1 MNISLLI
8 SGNLTGFGRFYTSPA
23 AKELLGNERIDLDNH
38 NHLTFLEKDEKAY
51 SITFAKRYIAIS
63 QYTQILD
70 SFRRPG
76 KLVVSVLVP
85 RSYMIVPNSGLPKG
99 AVYSL
104 LTKISDKFYE
114 KNFQDG
120 MINQNPAVLG
130 QDYYSEILN
139 GYSLAP
145 SDNRRINEDPSPVK
159 KIGYVR
165 ASELDMPSY
174 LDTPY
179 RKSYGEGGYNL
190 VFFAPSAP
198 VGTPNSIDEEPT
210 EVVLYRVRILNT
222 GAILPNPVK
231 LSAPLYKLQAK
242 AGEKAFPIEGTYK
255 DAVDHLLEPRIT
267 ARIQSGEIVEVLYNF
282 EKDEKTIKFVF
293 VDMATGTP
301 VSLDSVLPS
310 ISFADGSRQPISS
323 ETFTFRGSE
332 IYDDKKLVADKPE
345 ISISPRSERL
355 DLSRLSDNQE
365 LKVYVQQVF
374 NLSVELNYTKLTIT
388 FVNKNTGEK
397 KPFSN
402 QKMIHLPGNITD
414 WNVYVDTDNYV
425 APIQAI
431 AVQNGKLYIQG
442 LQQRDKNVSK
452 KAVAKMKPMSTDV
465 AVQTK
470 TPVLPH
476 VNLSDGQ
483 DANNSPKRKIVNWHK
498 YLLLIPII
506 CILAAGGYWL
516 YKSISGQESNEDGY
530 FRGKNGEPSELGC
543 YFVYFDST
551 DDINKRDTLSN
562 KNYFNF
568 RFNIVDGNDEVL
580 NLHLEEKWLYGN
592 PDHKELLLHKLTL
605 NDETKD
611 NESLFIRVSYV
622 VEENNALQLVEQEI
636 SKSSLQNFDTISVN
650 LGILLSQ
657 LGWYK
662 VIADQKEFESQQRK
676 DKWIDNI
683 RLLNPSKFQ
692 ESLMA
697 LAENKPVKSV
707 NPGGGKPTITPE
719 SPEATPIPTMQK
731 TERIPELL
739 TGNSWL
745 TAADL
750 KKKYPQKNTARNV
763 YNRAQAMA
771 KALDMVNSLKKASPD
786 GLDKVQQKTIQ
797 KYNVALETGNENLK
811 KILEDAKS
819 RNQLTS
825 FSQLWGVVQDF

>member
-23 AKELLGNERIDLDNH
+23 AKELLGNEKIDLDNH
-38 NHLTFLEKDEKAY
+38 NHLTFLGNDERAY
-51 SITFAKRYIAIS
+51 SITFTKRFIAIS

-76 KLVVSVLVP
+76 KLVVSILVP
-85 RSYMIVPNSGLPKG
+85 RNYSVVPNVGSSKG

-104 LTKISDKFYE
+104 LTKISDKFFE
-114 KNFQDG
+114 KNFLDG

-174 LDTPY
+174 LETPY

-267 ARIQSGEIVEVLYNF
+267 ARILPGEIVEVLYNF

-293 VDMATGTP
+293 VDMATSTP

-310 ISFADGSRQPISS
+310 ILFADGSRQPISS

-332 IYDDKKLVADKPE
+332 IYDDKKLIADNPA

-365 LKVYVQQVF
+365 LKVYVQQGF
-374 NLSVELNYTKLTIT
+374 NLPVDPTFTNLTFT
-388 FVNKNTGEK
+388 FVNKNTGET
-397 KPFSN
+397 KPISN
-402 QKMIHLPGNITD
+402 QKMIHLPGSITD
-414 WNVYVDTDNYV
+414 WNVYVDTENYI
-425 APIQAI
+425 APIQAVN
-431 AVQNGKLYIQG
+431 ARNGKFYIQG
-442 LQQRDKNVSK
+442 LQRKAKNVTKNTDAKSK
-452 KAVAKMKPMSTDV
+452 PAKKEI
-465 AVQTK
+465 AVQTNI
-470 TPVLPH
+470 PVLPQ

-483 DANNSPKRKIVNWHK
+483 EANNPQKGKKVKWHK
-498 YLLLIPII
+498 YLLLIPIF
-506 CILAAGGYWL
+506 CILAGGSYWL
-516 YKSISGQESNEDGY
+516 YKSISDKDSSEEGSFGGQNDES
-530 FRGKNGEPSELGC
+530 SEQGC

-568 RFNIVDGNDEVL
+568 RFDIVDDNNEVL

-592 PDHKELLLHKLTL
+592 PDHKELLLHKLIL
-605 NDETKD
+605 NGEAKD
-611 NESLFIRVSYV
+611 IESMSIRVSYV
-622 VEENNALQLVEQEI
+622 VGENEALQLVEHEI
-636 SKSSLQNFDTISVN
+636 SKSNLQNFDTISVN

-662 VIADQKEFESQQRK
+662 TISGISEFESQQKKDNWINDIKNKLNTSEYQQALLAMVEGKDVRK
-676 DKWIDNI
+676 ISAS
-683 RLLNPSKFQ
+683 SKDL
-692 ESLMA
+692 S
-697 LAENKPVKSV
+697 NKK
-707 NPGGGKPTITPE
+707 TTTPE
-719 SPEATPIPTMQK
+719 SSVEPNFAILDSPGITRLQLRKFRGFETKIIRKGVTVK
-731 TERIPELL
+731 DRIDALNTTL
-739 TGNSWL
+739 DCINGIYGRTGKIQNPGTS
-745 TAADL
+745 TNTL
-750 KKKYPQKNTARNV
+750 KLSDEQMKMLQSVLKLKGVIGSAPKKQY
-763 YNRAQAMA
+763 
-771 KALDMVNSLKKASPD
+771 
-786 GLDKVQQKTIQ
+786 
-797 KYNVALETGNENLK
+797 
-811 KILEDAKS
+811 KS
-819 RNQLTS
+819 IKEFYDQYI
-825 FSQLWGVVQDF
+825 D

>member
-332 IYDDKKLVADKPE
+332 IYDDKKLVADNPE

-365 LKVYVQQVF
+365 LKVYVQQGF
-374 NLSVELNYTKLTIT
+374 NLTVEQNFTNLTIT
-388 FVNKNTGEK
+388 FVNKNTGETR
-397 KPFSN
+397 PFSN
-402 QKMIHLPGNITD
+402 QKMIHLPGSITD
-414 WNVYVDTDNYV
+414 WNVYVDTENYV

-431 AVQNGKLYIQG
+431 AVRNGRLYIQG
-442 LQQRDKNVSK
+442 LQRRAKDVSK
-452 KAVAKMKPMSTDV
+452 KTGAQIKPTTTDV
-465 AVQTK
+465 AVQTNIP
-470 TPVLPH
+470 TF
-476 VNLSDGQ
+476 NLSDGRDNNR
-483 DANNSPKRKIVNWHK
+483 DADKGKGHKVKWHK
-498 YLLLIPII
+498 YLLLLPILVGI
-506 CILAAGGYWL
+506 IVGGVWL
-516 YKSISGQESNEDGY
+516 YKEYIDNS
-530 FRGKNGEPSELGC
+530 KGEN
-543 YFVYFDST
+543 T
-551 DDINKRDTLSN
+551 DDRESIEDVSSDFRCYLMYTDNADETIDIKIASYFSYEVKDCDGDVIKLKTVPDSNGVFNDNKHFFVQELS
-562 KNYFNF
+562 
-568 RFNIVDGNDEVL
+568 
-580 NLHLEEKWLYGN
+580 
-592 PDHKELLLHKLTL
+592 L
-605 NDETKD
+605 NDDYGKEID
-611 NESLFIRVSYV
+611 NLTISVSYIYS
-622 VEENNALQLVEQEI
+622 NDTLQLVSQTI
-636 SKSSLQNFDTISVN
+636 PKDKIKSGVENYDTVMVN

-657 LGWYK
+657 CRWYDK
-662 VIADQKEFESQQRK
+662 IK
-676 DKWIDNI
+676 DKNFVFKDEQSKKRKIEEINNLTDSEFKSNLLELAKNKDYVRSDVKPDPVDPQSKSGYSRLSSPSISIAELKKFEKYHSEIIKNEGVKVGDRIDALKKVLTDI
-683 RLLNPSKFQ
+683 TGKNPNHLGKISYSGRDLKL
-692 ESLMA
+692 S
-697 LAENKPVKSV
+697 NKQMELYNK
-707 NPGGGKPTITPE
+707 IF
-719 SPEATPIPTMQK
+719 
-731 TERIPELL
+731 ERIPKDH
-739 TGNSWL
+739 TRDVYKDDKGR
-745 TAADL
+745 L
-750 KKKYPQKNTARNV
+750 KYST
-763 YNRAQAMA
+763 
-771 KALDMVNSLKKASPD
+771 LK
-786 GLDKVQQKTIQ
+786 GLYDEI
-797 KYNVALETGNENLK
+797 YGY
-811 KILEDAKS
+811 
-819 RNQLTS
+819 
-825 FSQLWGVVQDF
+825 

>member
-23 AKELLGNERIDLDNH
+23 AKELLGNEKIDLDNH
-38 NHLTFLEKDEKAY
+38 NHLTFLGNDERAY
-51 SITFAKRYIAIS
+51 SITFTKRFIAIS

-76 KLVVSVLVP
+76 KLVVSILVP
-85 RSYMIVPNSGLPKG
+85 RNYSVVPNVGSSKG

-104 LTKISDKFYE
+104 LTKISDKFFE
-114 KNFQDG
+114 KNFLDG

-145 SDNRRINEDPSPVK
+145 SDNRRINENPSPVK

-174 LDTPY
+174 LETPY

-267 ARIQSGEIVEVLYNF
+267 ARILPGEIVEVLYNF

-293 VDMATGTP
+293 VDMATSTP

-310 ISFADGSRQPISS
+310 ILFADGSRQPISS

-332 IYDDKKLVADKPE
+332 IYDDKKLIADNPA

-365 LKVYVQQVF
+365 LKVYVQQGF
-374 NLSVELNYTKLTIT
+374 NLPVDPTFTNLTFT
-388 FVNKNTGEK
+388 FVNKNTGET
-397 KPFSN
+397 KPISN
-402 QKMIHLPGNITD
+402 QKMIHLPGSIND
-414 WNVYVDTDNYV
+414 WNVYVDTENYI
-425 APIQAI
+425 APIQAVN
-431 AVQNGKLYIQG
+431 ARNGKFYIQG
-442 LQQRDKNVSK
+442 LQRKAKNVAQK
-452 KAVAKMKPMSTDV
+452 TDAKAKPATTEI
-465 AVQTK
+465 AVQANI
-470 TPVLPH
+470 PVLPQ

-483 DANNSPKRKIVNWHK
+483 EANNPQKRKKVKWHK
-498 YLLLIPII
+498 YLLLIPIL
-506 CILAAGGYWL
+506 CILAGGSYWL
-516 YKSISGQESNEDGY
+516 YKSISDKDSSEEGSFGGQNDES
-530 FRGKNGEPSELGC
+530 SEQGC

-568 RFNIVDGNDEVL
+568 RFDIVDDNNEVL

-611 NESLFIRVSYV
+611 NKSMFIRVSYV
-622 VEENNALQLVEQEI
+622 VGENEALQLVEQEI

-650 LGILLSQ
+650 IGILLSQ

-662 VIADQKEFESQQRK
+662 LIADKKEFDNQQGK
-676 DKWIDNI
+676 DKWLDDI

-707 NPGGGKPTITPE
+707 NPGGGKQTVTPGSPATTTMPNTETIPD
-719 SPEATPIPTMQK
+719 
-731 TERIPELL
+731 LL

-745 TAADL
+745 SATEL
-750 KKKYPQKNTARNV
+750 KTKYPKRSTSKSIYERALAMANALDAVNKL
-763 YNRAQAMA
+763 NRANR
-771 KALDMVNSLKKASPD
+771 K
-786 GLDKVQQKTIQ
+786 GLSSIQQKTID
-797 KYNVALETGNENLK
+797 KYNLVRNDETYLPILK
-811 KILEDAKS
+811 REQQS
-819 RNQLTS
+819 GRLTS
-825 FSQLWGVVQDF
+825 FSQLWSLIGSWEIN